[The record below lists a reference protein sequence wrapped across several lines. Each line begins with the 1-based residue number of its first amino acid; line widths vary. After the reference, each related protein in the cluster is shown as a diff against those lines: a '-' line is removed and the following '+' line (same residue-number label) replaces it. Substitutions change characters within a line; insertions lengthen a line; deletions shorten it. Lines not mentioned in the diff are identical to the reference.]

1 MKSHHKLILFVGL
14 QFCSMMPLIAQKTT
28 GQDSLSAEFTVNL
41 PPLAALIDSSMKYY
55 PMIKLRI
62 QAIEA
67 KEANLKSQQISWV
80 KNFGIQSDI
89 RYGTFDIFST
99 TTAEGQNPAMYA
111 TQNSQL
117 NYGIGAFLKIP
128 IYDILNRKHQVDLAK
143 SELEQAESMADAQR
157 AELRQLVIK
166 QYNEVLLK
174 QKLLQIQSK
183 KLSNAKINMDM
194 VETRFRNGQIPVD
207 EYVRIL
213 DIATGTEANY
223 ESAKSEYT
231 VSFMIL
237 EEIVGFKIN
246 STNKQGQ

>member
-1 MKSHHKLILFVGL
+1 MKSHYRLILFVCL
-14 QFCSMMPLIAQKTT
+14 QFCTLLSLIAQKTM
-28 GQDSLSAEFTVNL
+28 GQDSLSTEFSVTL
-41 PPLAALIDSSMKYY
+41 PPLGVLIDSAMKNY
-55 PMIKLRI
+55 PMIKYRV
-62 QAIEA
+62 QAIDA

-80 KNFGIQSDI
+80 KNFGIQSDV

-99 TTAEGQNPAMYA
+99 TTAEGQNPSMNA
-111 TQNSQL
+111 TQNTQL

-128 IYDILNRKHQVDLAK
+128 IYDIINRKHQVDQAK
-143 SELEQAESMADAQR
+143 SELQQAETMADAER
-157 AELRQLVIK
+157 AQLRQLVIK

-174 QKLLQIQSK
+174 QKLLEIQSK
-183 KLSNAKINMDM
+183 KLSNARVNMDM

-213 DIATGTEANY
+213 DIATGTEASY

-246 STNKQGQ
+246 TTNKQGQ